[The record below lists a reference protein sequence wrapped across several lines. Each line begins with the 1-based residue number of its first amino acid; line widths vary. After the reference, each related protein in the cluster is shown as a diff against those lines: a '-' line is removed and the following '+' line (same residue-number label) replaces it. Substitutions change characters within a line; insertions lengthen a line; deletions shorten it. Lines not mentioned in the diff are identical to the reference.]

1 MTRVLVVDDLE
12 VNVLL
17 LKAKLSAANYS
28 VLSAQSGAKAIE
40 TARAEHP
47 DIILLDVMMP
57 GMDGYQACKIL
68 KNTPETSDIPVV
80 MVTALDGE
88 SDMEAGFRAGADGY
102 ITKPVND
109 KLLFGQ
115 IEELTRA
122 AA

>member
-28 VLSAQSGAKAIE
+28 VLCAESGARAIE
-40 TARAEHP
+40 TARTEHP

-68 KNTPETSDIPVV
+68 KDTPETSGIPVV

-88 SDMEAGFRAGADGY
+88 ADREAGLRAGADGY
-102 ITKPVND
+102 VTKPVND
-109 KLLFGQ
+109 KVLFRQ
-115 IEELTRA
+115 IEELTQA

>member
-28 VLSAQSGAKAIE
+28 VLSAESGAKAIE

-109 KLLFGQ
+109 KLLFSQ
-115 IEELTRA
+115 INELTHA